1 MNDSALP
8 LFTPITLGKRTLRN
22 RVVFL
27 PHATGQGFDGVPTA
41 GHAAYFAR
49 RAEGGVGLIIQEAT
63 PVHPASL
70 ARTTHVRGYDP
81 AVIEPAKRVS
91 DAVHRAGAMMMVQ
104 ISHRGLAAIP
114 MFSGMPV
121 WAPSPSRSPHTGE
134 IAHAVTLGE
143 IKEII
148 AGFVQTARNFIA
160 GGYDGVEIH
169 ATHGHLLNSFVSP
182 KLNWRKDAYGG
193 SVENR
198 HRLLIEV
205 LQALRELPLGILG
218 IRLAQPAWNTGPE
231 AKDAAAIIQAIEPYV
246 DYISVTGGTQAT
258 KHFNMGDMYSR
269 PGYMLELAR
278 LAKQATTKP
287 VIAAGRLHDPQF
299 ANNVIES
306 GGADL
311 VGMARG
317 MICDPDW
324 VNKASSG
331 AAESIR
337 PCIACN
343 TCLERVDTG
352 APIGCI
358 HNPRTGREDVLSKR
372 QAGLQGGKSKDVLV
386 IGGGPAGMQAALR
399 AAELG
404 WWVTLVEA
412 TDTLG
417 GQVTM
422 AASVP
427 GREVMAK
434 VTDFLQR
441 ELARVGVHVVLRRK
455 ITADV
460 ASLAQ
465 HDGVIVATGA
475 AFAPVPPDAPSGLR
489 HWRAED
495 ILLDP
500 QVRRGQR
507 VLVVD
512 DDGLP
517 GAAGAAEVL
526 AAQGA
531 EVHVVHAGSELGAA
545 LPVTNR
551 HMLMARLYALPL
563 HWHLNCT
570 LKSLGE
576 DGTVTVEQPGEGTI
590 RLPGKFDAVV
600 YGPARIANGELIEA
614 LEAAGS
620 IAFTTAGD
628 CMAPRTLFTAT
639 REGYDAADR
648 LAAMLAR

>member
-1 MNDSALP
+1 MSDSALP
-8 LFTPITLGKRTLRN
+8 LFSPITLGQRTLRN

-27 PHATGQGFDGVPTA
+27 PHATGQGFDGVPTE

-49 RAEGGVGLIIQEAT
+49 RAEGGVGLIVQEAT

-70 ARTTHVRGYDP
+70 ARTTHVKGYDP
-81 AVIEPAKRVS
+81 AVIEPARRVS

-104 ISHRGLAAIP
+104 ISHRGLAALP

-148 AGFVQTARNFIA
+148 AGFVQTARNFIE

-193 SVENR
+193 SVDNR
-198 HRLLIEV
+198 HRLLLEV

-218 IRLAQPAWNTGPE
+218 IRLAQPAWDTGPE
-231 AKDAAAIIQAIEPYV
+231 AQDAAAIIRAIEPYV

-278 LAKQATTKP
+278 QAKQATSKP
-287 VIAAGRLHDPQF
+287 IIAAGRLHDPLF
-299 ANNVIES
+299 ANSVIES
-306 GGADL
+306 GSADL

-324 VNKASSG
+324 VNKARSG
-331 AAESIR
+331 AATSIR

-358 HNPRTGREDVLSKR
+358 HNPRTGREAILTKR
-372 QAGLQGGKSKDVLV
+372 HSAFKTGSAKDVLV

-404 WWVTLVEA
+404 WLVTLCEA

-417 GQVTM
+417 GQVAI

-427 GREVMAK
+427 GREIMAK
-434 VTDFLQR
+434 VIDFLQR
-441 ELARVGVHVVLRRK
+441 ELVKAGVQVVTRRTIPADARR
-455 ITADV
+455 
-460 ASLAQ
+460 LAQ

-475 AFAPVPPDAPSGLR
+475 AFAPAPLDGPGAVR
-489 HWRAED
+489 RWRAED
-495 ILLDP
+495 VLLDP
-500 QVRRGQR
+500 QARRGR
-507 VLVVD
+507 RILVVD

-526 AAQGA
+526 CAQGA
-531 EVHVVHAGSELGAA
+531 EVHLVHSGSELGGA

-563 HWHLNCT
+563 HWHPHCVVRQIA
-570 LKSLGE
+570 E
-576 DGTVTVEQPGEGTI
+576 DGTATIETHGGRTVK
-590 RLPGKFDAVV
+590 LDGKFDAVV
-600 YGPARIANGELIEA
+600 HGPARNANNELIEA
-614 LEAAGS
+614 LETAGTVP
-620 IAFTTAGD
+620 FTAAGD
-628 CMAPRTLFTAT
+628 CVAPRTLFSAT

-648 LAAMLAR
+648 LAMLLER

>member
-1 MNDSALP
+1 MSDAASK
-8 LFTPITLGKRTLRN
+8 LFSPITLGKRTLRN
-22 RVVFL
+22 RLVFL
-27 PHATGQGFDGVPTA
+27 PHATGQGFGGVPTE

-70 ARTTHVRGYDP
+70 ARTTHVKGYDP

-91 DAVHRAGAMMMVQ
+91 AAVHRAGAMMMVQ
-104 ISHRGLAAIP
+104 ISHRGLAALP
-114 MFSGMPV
+114 LFSGMAV

-148 AGFVQTARNFIA
+148 AGFAQTARNFME

-218 IRLAQPAWNTGPE
+218 IRIAQPAWNTGPE
-231 AKDAAAIIQAIEPYV
+231 AQDAAAIIKAIEPYV

-258 KHFNMGDMYSR
+258 KHFNMGDMYSQ

-278 LAKQATTKP
+278 QAKQATSKP
-287 VIAAGRLHDPQF
+287 VIAAGRLHDPLL
-299 ANNVIES
+299 AESVIES
-306 GGADL
+306 GSADL

-324 VNKASSG
+324 ASKARNG
-331 AAESIR
+331 AAATIR

-343 TCLERVDTG
+343 TCLERVDSG

-372 QAGLQGGKSKDVLV
+372 QAALRGGKQKDVLV

-417 GQVTM
+417 GQVAI

-427 GREVMAK
+427 GRGIMSK

-441 ELARVGVHVVLRRK
+441 ELAAAGVHVVTRRK
-455 ITADV
+455 ISPNAEG
-460 ASLAQ
+460 LAQ

-475 AFAPVPPDAPSGLR
+475 AFSPPPEDSSIAIRS
-489 HWRAED
+489 WRAED

-507 VLVVD
+507 ILVVD

-531 EVHVVHAGSELGAA
+531 EVHLVLSGSELGGA

-551 HMLMARLYALPL
+551 HMMMARLYALPL
-563 HWHLNCT
+563 RWHVHSVLRGV
-570 LKSLGE
+570 SD
-576 DGTVTVEQPGEGTI
+576 DGTATLEKRGEGEI
-590 RLPGKFDAVV
+590 RLPGKFDAVI
-600 YGPARIANGELIEA
+600 YGPGRTANSELIEA

-620 IAFTTAGD
+620 VPFTTAGD
-628 CMAPRTLFTAT
+628 CVAPRTLFSAT
-639 REGYDAADR
+639 RDGYDAADR
-648 LAAMLAR
+648 LAALMAR

>member
-1 MNDSALP
+1 
-8 LFTPITLGKRTLRN
+8 
-22 RVVFL
+22 
-27 PHATGQGFDGVPTA
+27 
-41 GHAAYFAR
+41 
-49 RAEGGVGLIIQEAT
+49 
-63 PVHPASL
+63 
-70 ARTTHVRGYDP
+70 
-81 AVIEPAKRVS
+81 VIEPARRVS

-104 ISHRGLAAIP
+104 ISHRGLAALP

-134 IAHAVTLGE
+134 IAHAVTLSE

-182 KLNWRKDAYGG
+182 KLNWRRDAYGG
-193 SVENR
+193 SAENR
-198 HRLLIEV
+198 HRLLVEV

-218 IRLAQPAWNTGPE
+218 IRIAQPAWNTGPE
-231 AKDAAAIIQAIEPYV
+231 AQDAAAIIQAIEPYV
-246 DYISVTGGTQAT
+246 DYVSVTGGTQAT

-278 LAKQATTKP
+278 QAKQATSKP
-287 VIAAGRLHDPQF
+287 VIAAGRLHDPLL
-299 ANNVIES
+299 ANGVIES

-324 VNKASSG
+324 VNKARSG
-331 AAESIR
+331 AADTIR

-358 HNPRTGREDVLSKR
+358 HNPRTGREAALSKR
-372 QAGLQGGKSKDVLV
+372 QAPLRDGQPKDVLV
-386 IGGGPAGMQAALR
+386 VGGGPAGMQAALR

-417 GQVTM
+417 GQVLL

-441 ELARVGVHVVLRRK
+441 ELAAAGVHVVTRRK
-455 ITADV
+455 IAPDV
-460 ASLAQ
+460 GRLVQ

-475 AFAPVPPDAPSGLR
+475 AFAPVPADGPIGLR
-489 HWRAED
+489 RWRAED

-500 QVRRGQR
+500 QARRGQR
-507 VLVVD
+507 VLVLD

-531 EVHVVHAGSELGAA
+531 EVHLVLAGSELGAA

-563 HWHLNCT
+563 RWHLHSV
-570 LKSLGE
+570 LKTLGE
-576 DGTVTVEQPGEGTI
+576 DGTATIEKRGEGMV
-590 RLPGKFDAVV
+590 RLEGKFDAVV
-600 YGPARIANGELIEA
+600 YGPARAANSELIEA
-614 LEAAGS
+614 LEAAGT
-620 IAFTTAGD
+620 IPFTTAGD
-628 CMAPRTLFTAT
+628 CVAPRTLFSAT

-648 LAAMLAR
+648 LAAILAR